1 MRHVTGHFGGRS
13 DRGGRLSRGE
23 WRRFANDG
31 SEPVTARSDLPAR
44 RLLARI
50 FGALFLAGT
59 VVFCLLAATARPGS
73 SPGRLF
79 FAVYAA
85 VCATFV
91 VVALV
96 DLAVVRRRMAEQRR
110 WGR

>member
-1 MRHVTGHFGGRS
+1 MRHIGGHFAHGTH
-13 DRGGRLSRGE
+13 LTRGE
-23 WRRFANDG
+23 MRRFANDG

-44 RLLARI
+44 RLLAQA

-59 VVFCLLAATARPGS
+59 VFFCLLAAGARPGS

-79 FAVYAA
+79 FTVYAVICAFFVLVA
-85 VCATFV
+85 V
-91 VVALV
+91 V
-96 DLAVVRRRMAEQRR
+96 DLAVVRRRAEEQRR

>member
-1 MRHVTGHFGGRS
+1 MRHVTGHFRGRF
-13 DRGGRLSRGE
+13 DRGVHLSRGE

-31 SEPVTARSDLPAR
+31 SEPLTARSDLPAR
-44 RLLARI
+44 RLLARV

-59 VVFCLLAATARPGS
+59 VLFCLLAAGARPGS
-73 SPGRLF
+73 SPGRTF

-85 VCATFV
+85 VCAAFV
-91 VVALV
+91 LVALV
-96 DLAVVRRRMAEQRR
+96 DLAVVRRRVQEQRR

>member
-1 MRHVTGHFGGRS
+1 MRHVTGHFERS
-13 DRGGRLSRGE
+13 GHLSRGE

-31 SEPVTARSDLPAR
+31 SEPSTARSDLPAR

-59 VVFCLLAATARPGS
+59 VVFCLLAAAARPGS

-85 VCATFV
+85 ICAVFV

-96 DLAVVRRRMAEQRR
+96 DLAVVRRRMEEQRR

>member
-1 MRHVTGHFGGRS
+1 MRHISGHFDHR
-13 DRGGRLSRGE
+13 DHLTRGE

-31 SEPVTARSDLPAR
+31 SEPLTARSDLPAR

-50 FGALFLAGT
+50 FGALFLVAT
-59 VVFCLLAATARPGS
+59 VAFCLLAAAARPGS

-85 VCATFV
+85 ICAAFV

-96 DLAVVRRRMAEQRR
+96 DLAVVRRRMEEQRR